1 MENLSGVFEGGNQSK
16 NIRCHVLL
24 KFQHVAWGEG
34 RAQISPFSLMGGWVP
49 TVEENWL
56 DLKKGCC
63 GQYHWT
69 MLGDS

>member
-1 MENLSGVFEGGNQSK
+1 M
-16 NIRCHVLL
+16 LL
-24 KFQHVAWGEG
+24 GEKAG
-34 RAQISPFSLMGGWVP
+34 AQISPFSLMGGWVP